1 MDTRVVPTNSQPAVP
16 DQTIAEQR
24 QEIRRLA
31 QEFEA
36 LLMTQTLRG
45 MRQAM
50 LDEDEQ
56 ESGLGASTLFETNDV
71 ELARVLSRAGGF
83 GLADAL
89 LNAFERQVA
98 PRGLVNV
105 DAVQP
110 PSGPRV
116 DGDPG
121 PGPRV
126 RPDPLGLAAG
136 LTEGAPVS
144 SAFGWRTDPFTGSAR
159 FHQGIDI
166 AVAYGTEVRAAAH
179 GRVTFSGV
187 QSGYGNTVVIDH
199 GGGRQTRYA
208 HLADAAVVKGQLVNE
223 GQVLGRSGSSG
234 RTTGPHLHFEVLLN
248 GKPVDPAWGGGR

>member
-1 MDTRVVPTNSQPAVP
+1 MDTRVAPTNSQPAVP

-45 MRQAM
+45 MRQAL

-56 ESGLGASTLFETNDV
+56 ESGLGASTLFDTNDV

-89 LNAFERQVA
+89 LNAFERQVT
-98 PRGLVNV
+98 PRGAVSG
-105 DAVQP
+105 DAAQL
-110 PSGPRV
+110 PRV
-116 DGDPG
+116 DGDSG
-121 PGPRV
+121 PGTLV
-126 RPDPLGLAAG
+126 RPDPVGLSAG
-136 LTEGAPVS
+136 LTDAAPVS

-159 FHQGIDI
+159 FHKGVDI
-166 AVAYGTEVRAAAH
+166 AVAYGTEVRAAAQ
-179 GRVTFSGV
+179 GRVTFSGA
-187 QSGYGNTVVIDH
+187 QNGYGNTVVIDH

-208 HLADAAVVKGQLVNE
+208 HLADAAVLEGQLVNE

>member
-1 MDTRVVPTNSQPAVP
+1 MDTRIAATNNQPAAP
-16 DQTIAEQR
+16 DRTIADQR

-56 ESGLGASTLFETNDV
+56 ESGLGASALFDTNDV

-89 LNAFERQVA
+89 LNAFERQITPLAPASADAAQASTGPHVESHSEPVVPVRLN
-98 PRGLVNV
+98 PRGL
-105 DAVQP
+105 
-110 PSGPRV
+110 
-116 DGDPG
+116 
-121 PGPRV
+121 
-126 RPDPLGLAAG
+126 AAA
-136 LTEGAPVS
+136 LTDQAPVS
-144 SAFGWRTDPFTGSAR
+144 SAFGWRRDPFTGSAR
-159 FHQGIDI
+159 FHQGVDI
-166 AVAYGTEVRAAAH
+166 AVAYGTDVKAAAH
-179 GRVTFSGV
+179 GRVTFSGA
-187 QSGYGNTVVIDH
+187 QSGYGNTVVVDH

-208 HLADAAVVKGQLVNE
+208 HLADTAVLEGQVVNE

-234 RTTGPHLHFEVLLN
+234 RASGPHLHFELLVN
-248 GKPVDPAWGGGR
+248 GKAVDPAAGGGR